1 MSHSPLIFLV
11 LGLIMLGVTTPTEA
25 SAVGAIGSII
35 VAIIRRKFNW
45 PMLKD
50 ALLSTMKLTAMV
62 AWIFIAALSFSRIYT
77 GLGAVELLAGW
88 LEGTGLGPWGTIILM
103 QVSFFLMGFVL
114 DEQAMLFIVAPI
126 YIPIVAGL
134 GFDLVWFG
142 VLYVMNTEMALLTP
156 PYGFNLF
163 YMKSIVP
170 KGITMMDIYKSVI
183 PYVGLQALGLA
194 MVMIFPQIAM
204 WLPGL
209 VSARLAQG

>member
-1 MSHSPLIFLV
+1 
-11 LGLIMLGVTTPTEA
+11 MLGVTTPTEA

-45 PMLKD
+45 PMLKN

-88 LEGTGLGPWGTIILM
+88 LEGIGLGPWGTIILM

-204 WLPGL
+204 WLPDL
-209 VSARLAQG
+209 VKAGLAQG

>member
-1 MSHSPLIFLV
+1 
-11 LGLIMLGVTTPTEA
+11 
-25 SAVGAIGSII
+25 

-77 GLGAVELLAGW
+77 GLGAVEMLANL
-88 LEGTGLGPWGTIILM
+88 LEGSGLGPWGTVIVM

-194 MVMIFPQIAM
+194 LVMIFPQIAM